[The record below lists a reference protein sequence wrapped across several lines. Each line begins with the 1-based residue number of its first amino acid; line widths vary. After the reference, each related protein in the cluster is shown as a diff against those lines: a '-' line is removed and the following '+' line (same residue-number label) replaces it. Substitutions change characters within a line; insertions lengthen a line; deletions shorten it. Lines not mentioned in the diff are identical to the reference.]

1 MTQQS
6 KLWEVPDPLWHR
18 IEALLDAVDRKKP
31 RGRPR
36 VDRRR
41 IMDGVLFK
49 IRTGCRWNHIPKV
62 YGSDATIHRTFQRW
76 RRLGVFEQ
84 VWALLVAESPELP
97 KLDWK
102 LGPVKEKRTGEPRAG
117 TKPPGTGPQEQER
130 AS

>member
-6 KLWEVPDPLWHR
+6 KLWEVPDPLWQR
-18 IEALLDAVDRKKP
+18 MEALLDAVDRKRS

-41 IMDGVLFK
+41 IMDGILFK

-76 RRLGVFEQ
+76 RRLGVFDQ
-84 VWALLVAESPELP
+84 VWALLVAESPDLP
-97 KLDWK
+97 KLDWRYRADPEP
-102 LGPVKEKRTGEPRAG
+102 GAKEGRAA
-117 TKPPGTGPQEQER
+117 TKPPGAESQDQER